1 MKAFERF
8 YAQLVALLRSQDTPS
23 AMKLQLLILLSV
35 RFRDDDHNFLQ
46 EVGMF
51 NVLMRM
57 ITSAV
62 KTPAPVEAEYSISPR
77 EKIPEESRKT
87 LHYGTW
93 LLVRILTIVCMRRED
108 LPNQPKPIDEL
119 QKQIFE
125 LVFSQIE
132 KMSARLFHVLQEDQV
147 GVEQDILSKSESR
160 KKVDLESSISSDDEL
175 DNNAFGGLMSR
186 QSSGTQMNVTDGD
199 VLEIAEGAWLC
210 YDLVLLLHIICKTS
224 LKALSYMSTPRLI
237 KVLMPFMLLGTSQLQ
252 AITISL
258 LKKVL
263 PNIKPKVMSSL
274 LRDVA
279 RDYHRKDVPQ
289 GVLAFMFQLIGMSVC
304 PALVIHL
311 NPHTALA
318 ATEKKLKELAA
329 EVRPAA
335 ASQPFSFEAPLDSSR
350 SMPNLFNV
358 PFPTVT
364 APQSQ
369 GFQFTLDWP
378 QSQPGLSPQ
387 SPPSGPASVPNYDF
401 NPFAV
406 TTTNTA
412 QSPPERRI
420 RRAGRFRT
428 QQQSSQPPH
437 STTFNALP
445 SFSSAPRPLI
455 RIARDGHT
463 NMALAADIISLI
475 RSVASTDKW
484 KQRVKTSLSHAL
496 NGLKAVKTP
505 GHLPLTATTEAQV
518 LSPSASVVWEAVAAL
533 MAIGSEQLALRVGSR
548 VGLMFKT
555 AHNLD
560 DTYKT
565 GTLIELNP
573 LTGKGKVAFSFME
586 QPVTVSLDKL
596 EVIDQADD
604 FEYKQADLLPIL
616 GKYLESK
623 EDYFNDVYWENN
635 AEVLIYCRVK
645 SLVILGLT
653 RLLKSA
659 EAAKEFIDLGL
670 LSPLL
675 DTTLR
680 HAPKLH
686 ALQRYEVE
694 YYSLSLL
701 EESVRHHN
709 MLYKWNQRLKSNP
722 LSALPIFVPYKWST
736 NYQGSKYMSV
746 EGCEGLTAVI
756 VSPKDMLKRRRASS
770 NLIAPYS
777 LPGFY
782 FEVEVNC
789 LDAANGYVH

>member
-1 MKAFERF
+1 VKAFERF
-8 YAQLVALLRSQDTPS
+8 YAQLVAMLRSQETPS
-23 AMKLQLLILLSV
+23 EMKLQLLILLSV
-35 RFRDDDHNFLQ
+35 RFRDNDHNFLQ

-62 KTPAPVEAEYSISPR
+62 KTPAPVEAENSISPR

-93 LLVRILTIVCMRRED
+93 LLLRILTIVCMRREE
-108 LPNQPKPIDEL
+108 LPNQPRPVDEL

-132 KMSARLFHVLQEDQV
+132 KMSGRLFHVLQEDQV
-147 GVEQDILSKSESR
+147 CVEQDILSKSESR

-175 DNNAFGGLMSR
+175 DNGSVGFLSR
-186 QSSGTQMNVTDGD
+186 QSSSAQVSATDGD
-199 VLEIAEGAWLC
+199 ILEIAEGAWLC

-237 KVLMPFMLLGTSQLQ
+237 KVLLPFMLLGTSQLQ

-263 PNIKPKVMSSL
+263 PSIKPKIMSSL

-279 RDYHRKDVPQ
+279 RDYQRKDVPQ

-311 NPHTALA
+311 NPHTALS
-318 ATEKKLKELAA
+318 ATEKKLKDLAA
-329 EVRPAA
+329 EARPATA
-335 ASQPFSFEAPLDSSR
+335 TQPFNFEAPIASSR

-358 PFPTVT
+358 PSPTVT
-364 APQSQ
+364 GPPSQ
-369 GFQFTLDWP
+369 GFQFTIDWP
-378 QSQPGLSPQ
+378 QTGFAPLSPPT
-387 SPPSGPASVPNYDF
+387 SPSPVPNFDF

-406 TTTNTA
+406 TLTSTA

-428 QQQSSQPPH
+428 QQQGSQQ
-437 STTFNALP
+437 STGFSPST

-455 RIARDGHT
+455 RIARDGYT
-463 NMALAADIISLI
+463 NMALAADIVSLI
-475 RSVASTDKW
+475 RSVASTDQW

-505 GHLPLTATTEAQV
+505 GHVPLTTTTEALV

-533 MAIGSEQLALRVGSR
+533 MAIGCEQLALRVGSR
-548 VGLMFKT
+548 VGLMFKQT

-565 GTLIELNP
+565 GTLIEINT

-596 EVIDQADD
+596 EPIDQTDD
-604 FEYKQADLLPIL
+604 FDYKQADLLPVL

-645 SLVILGLT
+645 SLVIIGLT

-659 EAAKEFIDLGL
+659 EVAKEFIDLGL
-670 LSPLL
+670 LSSLL

-686 ALQRYEVE
+686 AIQRYEVE
-694 YYSLSLL
+694 YHSISLL

-709 MLYKWNQRLKSNP
+709 MLYKWNQRLKFNP
-722 LSALPIFVPYKWST
+722 LSTLPIFVPYKWST
-736 NYQGSKYMSV
+736 NYQGSKYMAV

-789 LDAANGYVH
+789 LDAANG

>member
-1 MKAFERF
+1 M
-8 YAQLVALLRSQDTPS
+8 LRSQETPS
-23 AMKLQLLILLSV
+23 EMKLQLLILLSV
-35 RFRDDDHNFLQ
+35 RFRDNDHNFLQ

-62 KTPAPVEAEYSISPR
+62 KTPAPVEAENSISPR

-93 LLVRILTIVCMRRED
+93 LLLRILTIVCMRGED
-108 LPNQPKPIDEL
+108 LPNQPRPVDEL

-132 KMSARLFHVLQEDQV
+132 KMSGRLFHVLQEDHV

-160 KKVDLESSISSDDEL
+160 KKIDLESSISSDEEA
-175 DNNAFGGLMSR
+175 DNGSIGFMSR
-186 QSSGTQMNVTDGD
+186 QASGAQISGTDGD
-199 VLEIAEGAWLC
+199 ILEIAEGAWLC
-210 YDLVLLLHIICKTS
+210 YDLVLLLHVICKTS

-237 KVLMPFMLLGTSQLQ
+237 KVLLPFMLLGTSQLQ

-263 PNIKPKVMSSL
+263 PNIKPKIMSSL
-274 LRDVA
+274 LRDVS
-279 RDYHRKDVPQ
+279 RDYQRKDVPQ

-304 PALVIHL
+304 PALVIQL
-311 NPHTALA
+311 SPHSALA

-329 EVRPAA
+329 EALPATVSQLFNFDTPLA
-335 ASQPFSFEAPLDSSR
+335 ASR
-350 SMPNLFNV
+350 SMPNMFNV
-358 PFPTVT
+358 PLPTVT
-364 APQSQ
+364 GPPSQ
-369 GFQFTLDWP
+369 GFQFTIDWP
-378 QSQPGLSPQ
+378 QTGFASP
-387 SPPSGPASVPNYDF
+387 SPPTSPTPGTNFDF

-406 TTTNTA
+406 SPTSSA

-428 QQQSSQPPH
+428 QQQGSPQSTGFNTSRSFSSA
-437 STTFNALP
+437 NY
-445 SFSSAPRPLI
+445 SSAPRPLI

-463 NMALAADIISLI
+463 NMALAADIVSLI
-475 RSVASTDKW
+475 RSVASTNQW
-484 KQRVKTSLSHAL
+484 KQRVKTSLSNAL

-505 GHLPLTATTEAQV
+505 GHVPLTTTTDALA
-518 LSPSASVVWEAVAAL
+518 LSPSAGVVWEAVAAL

-596 EVIDQADD
+596 EPIDQIDD
-604 FEYKQADLLPIL
+604 FDYKQADLLPIL

-623 EDYFNDVYWENN
+623 EDFFNDVYWENN

-645 SLVILGLT
+645 SLVITGLT

-659 EAAKEFIDLGL
+659 DVAKEFIDLGL
-670 LSPLL
+670 LGSLL

-694 YYSLSLL
+694 SHSIALL
-701 EESVRHHN
+701 EDSVRHHN
-709 MLYKWNQRLKSNP
+709 MLYKWNKRLKHNP

-746 EGCEGLTAVI
+746 EGCEGVTAVI

-789 LDAANGYVH
+789 LDAANG